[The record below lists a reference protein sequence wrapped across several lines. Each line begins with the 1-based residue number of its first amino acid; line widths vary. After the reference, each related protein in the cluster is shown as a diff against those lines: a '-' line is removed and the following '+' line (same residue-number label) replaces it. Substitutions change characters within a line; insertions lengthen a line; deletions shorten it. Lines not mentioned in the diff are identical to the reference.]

1 MTGARRQAVW
11 LYAVAVL
18 AYVADRLTKA
28 WAVRTLARRGPIVLI
43 PHVLQ
48 LDYTSNSGGAFG
60 IGRSAPWLFAA
71 ATLLVSLVIVAVSFR
86 LSRTPVA
93 VALGLILGGALGNLT
108 DRIVRGD
115 GLLTGR
121 VVDFIDVH
129 VWPVFNLADSAI
141 VVGALLLALS
151 SLGTER
157 S

>member
-1 MTGARRQAVW
+1 VTGARRQAVW